1 MQKGA
6 EASDKSEQ
14 NGTTINSKDDAASIE
29 PGSPSKLDFEFNVEE
44 HLTLTKEE
52 EHNLEMIKKF
62 SKFEWFIDIKTMG
75 EGETFGELALVKND
89 PRAATIKCESDC
101 YFGVIH
107 KQDYDRFL
115 KRVHNKTI

>member
-6 EASDKSEQ
+6 EASDKSDQ
-14 NGTTINSKDDAASIE
+14 NGATINSKDDAASIE
-29 PGSPSKLDFEFNVEE
+29 PGSPSKLDFEFNAEE

-52 EHNLEMIKKF
+52 EHNLDMIKKF
-62 SKFEWFIDIKTMG
+62 SNFEWFIDIKTMG
-75 EGETFGELALVKND
+75 EGEAFGELALVKND

-107 KQDYDRFL
+107 K
-115 KRVHNKTI
+115 

>member
-14 NGTTINSKDDAASIE
+14 NGATINSKDDAASIE
-29 PGSPSKLDFEFNVEE
+29 PGSPSKLDFEFNVED

-62 SKFEWFIDIKTMG
+62 SNFECFIDIMKIG
-75 EGETFGELALVKND
+75 KVETVGVLSHDKN
-89 PRAATIKCESDC
+89 
-101 YFGVIH
+101 
-107 KQDYDRFL
+107 
-115 KRVHNKTI
+115 